1 MNETTNKTRS
11 RTRLLLLATVG
22 FGPLLIAYA
31 IFFYFPYLLPS
42 TTTNNG
48 ELIDPPILFT
58 DVNES
63 ESINASW
70 SLILLEIECG
80 TECAQLSYLA
90 TQVVKGLGKDSSRV
104 SKVLL
109 PNNLSAETIK
119 EKSALKGFVTLT
131 SQGTELLS
139 QVSKGR
145 PGLFLRDP
153 NGNVILFY
161 PAKKA
166 GKPMLKDL
174 KHLLKLSNIG

>member
-11 RTRLLLLATVG
+11 RTKLLLLAAIG
-22 FGPLLIAYA
+22 FGPLLIAYVV
-31 IFFYFPYLLPS
+31 FFYFPYLLPS

-48 ELIDPPILFT
+48 ELIDPPIFLAET
-58 DVNES
+58 NDS
-63 ESINASW
+63 GKPNASW
-70 SLILLEIECG
+70 SLMVLEIECG
-80 TECAQLSYLA
+80 TECEQLGYLA

-109 PNNLSAETIK
+109 RNDVSSAKVE
-119 EKSALKGFVTLT
+119 EKSAFKGFT
-131 SQGTELLS
+131 SLRLQDTESLS
-139 QVSKGR
+139 QVSLGR
-145 PGLFLRDP
+145 PGLFLSDP

-161 PAKKA
+161 SAKKA

>member
-1 MNETTNKTRS
+1 MNETINKTRS
-11 RTRLLLLATVG
+11 RTKLLLLAAIG
-22 FGPLLIAYA
+22 FGPLFIAYA

-48 ELIDPPILFT
+48 ELIDPPIFVAGSN
-58 DVNES
+58 DS
-63 ESINASW
+63 GKPSASW
-70 SLILLEIECG
+70 ALMALEIECG
-80 TECAQLSYLA
+80 TECEQLGYLA

-104 SKVLL
+104 ERVLL
-109 PNNLSAETIK
+109 RDNPASARIAGN
-119 EKSALKGFVTLT
+119 SAFKGFT
-131 SQGTELLS
+131 SLRLMDTESFS
-139 QVSKGR
+139 QVSLGR

-161 PAKKA
+161 PVKDA

>member
-1 MNETTNKTRS
+1 MNETINKTRS
-11 RTRLLLLATVG
+11 RTKLLLLAAIG
-22 FGPLLIAYA
+22 FGPLFIAYA

-48 ELIDPPILFT
+48 ELIDPPIFVAGAK
-58 DVNES
+58 DS
-63 ESINASW
+63 GKPNASW
-70 SLILLEIECG
+70 ALMAVEIECG